1 MSIFQNHNTKWVR
14 IQMSKQQK
22 MSRLSKTSTFYETLS
37 WLNKK
42 LQKLTFQRFLL
53 RLQSLKKPQ
62 NKSQIHILDYQT
74 QILAMMLNL
83 RSSDFFWIEFLKN
96 FWLAL
101 DFAAEL
107 RTEKQLLFLLKGGSG
122 QKWQRRLN
130 GVWRAPVSSSAA
142 LRSWVTLLR
151 RPARHKD
158 VGGVAGSVEARISV
172 AGIRIIS
179 ILKQFLVHKG
189 VLINWIFEFE
199 FRIWFQNFGNNN
211 SKSFRV
217 TGGVF

>member
-1 MSIFQNHNTKWVR
+1 MSIFFKNHNTKWVR

-53 RLQSLKKPQ
+53 RLQSFKKTQ
-62 NKSQIHILDYQT
+62 NKSQIHILDCQT

-101 DFAAEL
+101 DFAVEL

-130 GVWRAPVSSSAA
+130 GVCRARVSSSAAA
-142 LRSWVTLLR
+142 LRSWVLLR

-158 VGGVAGSVEARISV
+158 VGSV
-172 AGIRIIS
+172 A
-179 ILKQFLVHKG
+179 
-189 VLINWIFEFE
+189 
-199 FRIWFQNFGNNN
+199 
-211 SKSFRV
+211 
-217 TGGVF
+217 